1 MKPALWLLFAGCLLC
16 SVQTLAQTQF
26 RSLSGTV
33 TDKQHE
39 PLRGAVVEVENL
51 GDQEVQS
58 FLTDK
63 DGRYNFKRLDGN
75 TDYSFWATYRSH
87 RSRTRGISKFNG
99 KSDVVVNLTIKLD

>member
-1 MKPALWLLFAGCLLC
+1 M
-16 SVQTLAQTQF
+16 AQTQF

-99 KSDVVVNLTIKLD
+99 KSAVVVNLTIKLD

>member
-1 MKPALWLLFAGCLLC
+1 LAGILLC
-16 SVQTLAQTQF
+16 SVQASAQTQF

-33 TDKQHE
+33 TDAQHE

-51 GDQEVQS
+51 GDQDVQS

-63 DGRYNFKRLDGN
+63 SGHYNFKRLDGN

-87 RSRTRGISKFNG
+87 RSRSRTISKFNSKTG
-99 KSDVVVNLTIKLD
+99 MVVNLAIKLD